1 MEEHIREIALRL
13 KGLREVLEISVTEI
27 ASVCGINEGEYR
39 EMESG
44 EHDIPIGILHRICH
58 NYNVELSALLFGD
71 EPRMSSYYLTRKGY
85 GPSVERSQHYKY
97 QSLAA
102 GFASRKADPFIVT
115 VEPNEEPV
123 HLNAHAGQEFDMVLE
138 GTLLISIGGKEL
150 TLEEGDSIYF
160 DAARPHGMKALNNVP
175 VRFLAMIL

>member
-13 KGLREVLEISVTEI
+13 KGLREVLEISVAEI
-27 ASVCGINEGEYR
+27 ASVCGINDDEYQ
-39 EMESG
+39 ELESG

-58 NYNVELSALLFGD
+58 NYNVELSAMLFGD
-71 EPRMSSYYLTRKGY
+71 EPRMSSYYLTRKGH

-150 TLEEGDSIYF
+150 ILDEGDSIYF
-160 DAARPHGMKALNNVP
+160 DAARPHGMKALNEKP
-175 VRFLAMIL
+175 VRFLAIIL